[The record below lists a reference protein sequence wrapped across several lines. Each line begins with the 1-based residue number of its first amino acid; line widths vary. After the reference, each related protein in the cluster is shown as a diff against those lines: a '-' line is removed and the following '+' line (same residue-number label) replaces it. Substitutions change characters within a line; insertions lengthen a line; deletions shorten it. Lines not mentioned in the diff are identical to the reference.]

1 MNSTGKTILAV
12 TVCLAA
18 LAAAGFAIWY
28 VVKDND
34 EPQATPQPAEPDEPA
49 EPEINP
55 TVEIGDLTL
64 EEFGDEVIED
74 YVIINGHLVRKDDL
88 PDDYKA

>member
-12 TVCLAA
+12 MVCLAA

-28 VVKDND
+28 VVKVGD
-34 EPQATPQPAEPDEPA
+34 EPKTTPQPQEPEEPA
-49 EPEINP
+49 EPAINP

-88 PDDYKA
+88 PDNNE

>member
-12 TVCLAA
+12 MVCLAA

-28 VVKDND
+28 VVKGGD
-34 EPQATPQPAEPDEPA
+34 EPKTTLQPQEPDEPA
-49 EPEINP
+49 EPAINP

-88 PDDYKA
+88 PDNNE

>member
-12 TVCLAA
+12 MVCLAA

-28 VVKDND
+28 VVKDNN
-34 EPQATPQPAEPDEPA
+34 EPQAKPQPQEPE

-64 EEFGDEVIED
+64 EEFGDDVIED

-88 PDDYKA
+88 PDNNE

>member
-12 TVCLAA
+12 MVCLAA

-28 VVKDND
+28 VVKGGD
-34 EPQATPQPAEPDEPA
+34 EPKTTPQPQEPE

-64 EEFGDEVIED
+64 EEFGDDVIED

-88 PDDYKA
+88 PDNNE